1 MGNVRLR
8 RKTPLNSILVANK
21 ALSFGAHRLFF
32 FSFFATMTSN
42 PAQHKRSQIA
52 VLHVM

>member
-32 FSFFATMTSN
+32 F
-42 PAQHKRSQIA
+42 PSQR
-52 VLHVM
+52 